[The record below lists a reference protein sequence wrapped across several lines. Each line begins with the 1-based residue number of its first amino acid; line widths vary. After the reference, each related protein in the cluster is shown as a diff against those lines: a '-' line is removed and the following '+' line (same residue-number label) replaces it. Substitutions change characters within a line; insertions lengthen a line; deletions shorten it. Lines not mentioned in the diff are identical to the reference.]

1 MLAEHDD
8 DRALVLAGALETL
21 AARYP
26 DPIMLVG
33 RSGTVL
39 GATAA
44 LGARGSIPREA
55 FIGSLHTQW
64 AADADRPIIDDRF
77 ARALEGETCRFRT
90 VGRPDGAGRAEITY
104 SPVTIDGAVVAV
116 LVYAFAIA
124 EVEERERAKQ
134 QADELLRIAGELAS
148 FGGWSLDRDSSVLT
162 LSPESQRI
170 LGAEGDPA
178 LPLERAAELFAPAN
192 ADAIA
197 RAVGACF
204 EHGDTIDLEL
214 LVTTVDG
221 RSRIVKVLGRPTTDS
236 AGAIVAANGAIWDVT
251 DATAARERA
260 AILQQRLDLTL
271 NSLSDGLILLDD
283 AWRLAYAND
292 RAEEL
297 IGRPFAEIQGHSL
310 WEAFPE
316 LADTE
321 LEVAYQRTAREQIR
335 TTVRTAGTGPA
346 TGRFFDVTAYP
357 TATGIALYIRDVTED
372 ERARHE
378 MVKAQR
384 RITDQAALIDASRD
398 AIIVRSLDGIVH
410 YWNRSAETLYG
421 ATSDEAIGR
430 QLRDLVCID
439 AEVFAEAIAVT
450 LRDGY
455 WSEELPCTTRDG
467 RSLIIDCRWQ
477 LLRGEDGAPD
487 RIFSVDTDVTSWRRE
502 ENLRTRAKRMESLGT
517 FAGGIAHDLNNVLTP
532 ILMSIQLLEST
543 ESDPDRLELLGTMES
558 ASKRGAD
565 MIRQVLAFARGVEG
579 RRDRVAI
586 DALLVELQ
594 RFAADSLPA
603 AIRFTAEVDDDLPD
617 TVGDPTQLIQVLM
630 NLVTNARDAM
640 PEGGELRVTASTLLL
655 EDSFSTEAF
664 QAEPGAHIII
674 DVVDTGHGM
683 TRETTEK
690 IFEPFY
696 TTKSVGKGTG
706 LGLASSLAIVRSHGG
721 TIRVYS
727 EPERGTRFSVIL
739 PIADG
744 SERSSAQPRVPTR
757 ALPRG
762 RGELVLVVDDD
773 PTIRLITARTL
784 ETYDYRTLVAE
795 HGRAAIDLVEA
806 PGASV
811 DLVLTDMM
819 MPVMD
824 GAATTAYLE
833 EHHPGIPVIAAS
845 GLTSAGGA
853 ARSAGMGV
861 AAFLPKPYTT
871 SLLLTTIRDV
881 LDGGGAHEH
890 DGQNGSSHPS
900 EESP

>member
-1 MLAEHDD
+1 MPAEHVDG
-8 DRALVLAGALETL
+8 RALALASALETL
-21 AARYP
+21 AAGYP
-26 DPIMLVG
+26 DPLLLVG

-44 LGARGSIPREA
+44 LEARGGIPRDA
-55 FIGSLHTQW
+55 VIGSLYTQW
-64 AADADRPIIDDRF
+64 AADVDRPIIDDHF
-77 ARALEGETCRFRT
+77 SRALEGETCRFRT
-90 VGRPDGAGRAEITY
+90 VGRPDGVGRAELTY
-104 SPVTIDGAVVAV
+104 SPVAVDGEVIAV

-148 FGGWSLDRDSSVLT
+148 SGGWSLDRDSSMLT

-170 LGAEGDPA
+170 LGTDGEPA
-178 LPLERAAELFAPAN
+178 LPFEHASALFAPGN

-197 RAVGACF
+197 RAVDACF
-204 EHGDTIDLEL
+204 ESGETIDLDL
-214 LVTTVDG
+214 LVTTADG
-221 RSRIVKVLGRPTTDS
+221 RTRIVKVLGRPTTDA
-236 AGAIVAANGAIWDVT
+236 AGAIVAAHGAIWDVT
-251 DATAARERA
+251 EATAERERA
-260 AILQQRLDLTL
+260 AALQQRLDLTL

-283 AWRLAYAND
+283 EWRLVYAND

-297 IGRPFAEIQGHSL
+297 IGRPFSEIEGHSL
-310 WEAFPE
+310 WESFPE

-346 TGRFFDVTAYP
+346 KGRFFDVTAYP

-384 RITDQAALIDASRD
+384 RIADQAALIDASRD
-398 AIIVRSLDGIVH
+398 AIIVRSLDGVIH

-421 ATSDEAIGR
+421 VTADDAIGG
-430 QLRDLVCID
+430 QVRDLICVAD
-439 AEVFAEAIAVT
+439 EVFEQGLAVT
-450 LRDGY
+450 LREGY
-455 WSEELPCTTRDG
+455 WSEELHCTTRDG
-467 RSLIIDCRWQ
+467 RSLIIDCCWQ
-477 LLRGEDGAPD
+477 LLPGEDGAPD
-487 RIFSVDTDVTSWRRE
+487 RIFSVDTDVTAWRRE
-502 ENLRTRAKRMESLGT
+502 ENLRTRATRMESLGT

-543 ESDPDRLELLGTMES
+543 ETDPDRLELLSTMES

-594 RFAADSLPA
+594 RFAADALPG
-603 AIRFTAEVDDDLPD
+603 AIRFTAEVDDGLPHAL
-617 TVGDPTQLIQVLM
+617 GDPTQLIQVLM

-640 PEGGELRVTASTLLL
+640 PDGGELRVTASTLIL

-664 QAEPGAHIII
+664 QVEPGAHIII

-683 TRETTEK
+683 TPQTAEK

-706 LGLASSLAIVRSHGG
+706 LGLASSLAIVQSHGG

-739 PIADG
+739 PIAIGDD
-744 SERSSAQPRVPTR
+744 SSPAEPRVPTR
-757 ALPRG
+757 TLPRG
-762 RGELVLVVDDD
+762 HGELILVVDDD

-784 ETYDYRTLVAE
+784 QSYEYRTLVAE
-795 HGRAAIDLVEA
+795 NGRDAIALVEA

-881 LDGGGAHEH
+881 LDGGAAREH
-890 DGQNGSSHPS
+890 DEQNGSSHPS
-900 EESP
+900 EESR

>member
-1 MLAEHDD
+1 MPAEHDD

-44 LGARGSIPREA
+44 LGARGGIPREA

-134 QADELLRIAGELAS
+134 QADDLLRIAGELAS
-148 FGGWSLDRDSSVLT
+148 FGGWSLDRDSSMLT

-170 LGAEGDPA
+170 LGTDGEPA
-178 LPLERAAELFAPAN
+178 LPLERASALFAPAN
-192 ADAIA
+192 ADTIA

-204 EHGDTIDLEL
+204 ESGETIDLEL
-214 LVTTVDG
+214 LVTTADG
-221 RSRIVKVLGRPTTDS
+221 RTRIVKVLGRPTTDA
-236 AGAIVAANGAIWDVT
+236 AGAIVAAHGAIWDVT
-251 DATAARERA
+251 EATAARERA
-260 AILQQRLDLTL
+260 AVLQQRLDLTL

-283 AWRLAYAND
+283 EWHLVYAND

-297 IGRPFAEIQGHSL
+297 IGRPFSEIEGHSL

-321 LEVAYQRTAREQIR
+321 LEVAYQRAAREQIR
-335 TTVRTAGTGPA
+335 TTVRTAGTGP
-346 TGRFFDVTAYP
+346 TMGRFFDVTAYP

-384 RITDQAALIDASRD
+384 RISDQAALIDASRD

-430 QLRDLVCID
+430 QMRDLVCID
-439 AEVFAEAIAVT
+439 DEVFAEAIAVT

-640 PEGGELRVTASTLLL
+640 PDGGELRVTASTLLL

-674 DVVDTGHGM
+674 DVVDAGHGM

-744 SERSSAQPRVPTR
+744 SERSAAQPRVPTR

-881 LDGGGAHEH
+881 LDGGGAQEH

>member
-1 MLAEHDD
+1 MHPEHAD
-8 DRALVLAGALETL
+8 DRALDLAAALETL
-21 AARYP
+21 AAGYP
-26 DPIMLVG
+26 DPILLVS

-44 LGARGSIPREA
+44 LDARGGIPRDV
-55 FIGSLHTQW
+55 FIGSLHSRW
-64 AADADRPIIDDRF
+64 AAEVDRVIIEDRF
-77 ARALEGETCRFRT
+77 ARAIEGETCRFRT
-90 VGRPDGAGRAEITY
+90 VGRPDGAGRAEVTY
-104 SPVTIDGAVVAV
+104 SPVTIDGEVIAV
-116 LVYAFAIA
+116 LVNAFAIA
-124 EVEERERAKQ
+124 EVEERERAKE

-148 FGGWSLDRDSSVLT
+148 FGGWSLDRSSSLLT

-170 LGAEGDPA
+170 LGSEGEPVLA
-178 LPLERAAELFAPAN
+178 LDRATELFAAAN
-192 ADAIA
+192 AETIA

-204 EHGDTIDLEL
+204 DGGETIDLEL
-214 LVTTVDG
+214 LVTTADG
-221 RSRIVKVLGRPTTDS
+221 RMRIVKVLGRPTTDAS
-236 AGAIVAANGAIWDVT
+236 GAIVAAHGAIWDVT
-251 DATAARERA
+251 EATAARERA
-260 AILQQRLDLTL
+260 AMLQQRLDLTL

-283 AWRLAYAND
+283 EWRLVYAND
-292 RAEEL
+292 QAEEL
-297 IGRPFAEIQGHSL
+297 IGRPFAEIEGHIL
-310 WEAFPE
+310 WESFPE

-321 LEVAYQRTAREQIR
+321 LEVAYQRTAREQVR
-335 TTVRTAGTGPA
+335 TTVRTTGTGSA

-384 RITDQAALIDASRD
+384 RIADQAALIDASRD
-398 AIIVRSLDGIVH
+398 AIIVRALDGVVH
-410 YWNRSAETLYG
+410 YWNSAAETLYG
-421 ATSDEAIGR
+421 ATADEAIGR
-430 QLRDLVCID
+430 QLRDLLCFDDV
-439 AEVFAEAIAVT
+439 VFEEALAVT
-450 LRDGY
+450 LREGY
-455 WSEELPCTTRDG
+455 WSDELPCTTRDG
-467 RSLIIDCRWQ
+467 RSLIIDYRWQ

-487 RIFSVDTDVTSWRRE
+487 RIFSVDTDVTAWRRE

-543 ESDPDRLELLGTMES
+543 ETDPTRLELLGTMES

-586 DALLVELQ
+586 DELLVELQ

-617 TVGDPTQLIQVLM
+617 ALGDPTQLIQVLM

-664 QAEPGAHIII
+664 QAEPGAHIVIE
-674 DVVDTGHGM
+674 VVDTGHGM

-727 EPERGTRFSVIL
+727 EPARGTRFSVIL
-739 PIADG
+739 PIASGGD
-744 SERSSAQPRVPTR
+744 RSAAETRVPTR

-762 RGELVLVVDDD
+762 RGELILVVDDD

-784 ETYDYRTLVAE
+784 ETYDYRTLIAE
-795 HGRAAIDLVEA
+795 HGRAAIDLIEA
-806 PGASV
+806 PGTSV

-833 EHHPGIPVIAAS
+833 EHHPGIPVVAAS

-861 AAFLPKPYTT
+861 SAFLPKPYTT

-881 LDGGGAHEH
+881 LDGGSPPEHHE
-890 DGQNGSSHPS
+890 QNGSSHPN
-900 EESP
+900 EESR

>member
-1 MLAEHDD
+1 MRDDHID
-8 DRALVLAGALETL
+8 DRALGLATALETL
-21 AARYP
+21 AAGYP
-26 DPIMLVG
+26 DPILLVG
-33 RSGTVL
+33 PSGTVL

-44 LGARGSIPREA
+44 LEARGAIPRSA

-64 AADADRPIIDDRF
+64 AAEADRAIIDDRF

-90 VGRPDGAGRAEITY
+90 VGRPDGAGHAEVTY
-104 SPVTIDGAVVAV
+104 SPVTVDGEVIAV
-116 LVYAFAIA
+116 LVHASAIA
-124 EVEERERAKQ
+124 EVEERERAKAR
-134 QADELLRIAGELAS
+134 ADELLRIAGELAA
-148 FGGWSLDRDSSVLT
+148 FGGWSLDRETTLLT
-162 LSPESQRI
+162 LSPEAERI
-170 LGAEGDPA
+170 LGSEDESV
-178 LPLERAAELFAPAN
+178 LPLDRAAQLFAPAN
-192 ADAIA
+192 AEAIA
-197 RAVGACF
+197 RTVGACF
-204 EHGDTIDLEL
+204 EQGETIDLEL
-214 LVTTVDG
+214 IVTTTDG
-221 RSRIVKVLGRPTTDS
+221 RSRIVKVLGRPTTGPD
-236 AGAIVAANGAIWDVT
+236 GVVVAAHGAIWDVT
-251 DATAARERA
+251 EATAAHERA

-271 NSLSDGLILLDD
+271 NSLSDGLIFLDD
-283 AWRLAYAND
+283 EWRLLYAND

-297 IGRPFAEIQGHSL
+297 VGRTFSEIEGHSL
-310 WEAFPE
+310 WESFPE

-335 TTVRTAGTGPA
+335 TTVRTPDAF
-346 TGRFFDVTAYP
+346 GRWFDVTAYP

-372 ERARHE
+372 ERASHE

-384 RITDQAALIDASRD
+384 RIADQAELIDATRD
-398 AIIVRSLDGIVH
+398 AIVVRALDGVVH
-410 YWNRSAETLYG
+410 YWNSSAESLYG
-421 ATSDEAIGR
+421 AAADDAVGRPLRELICVADDVFDEA
-430 QLRDLVCID
+430 L
-439 AEVFAEAIAVT
+439 EVT
-450 LRDGY
+450 LREGY
-455 WSEELPCTTRDG
+455 WSDELPCTTRDG
-467 RSLIIDCRWQ
+467 RSLIIDSRWQ
-477 LLRGEDGAPD
+477 LLRGDDGAPD
-487 RIFSVDTDVTSWRRE
+487 RIFSVDTDVTAWRRE
-502 ENLRTRAKRMESLGT
+502 ENLRTRARRMESLGT

-543 ESDPDRLELLGTMES
+543 ETDPDRLELLSTMES

-586 DALLVELQ
+586 DSLLVELQ
-594 RFAADSLPA
+594 RFAADALPA
-603 AIRFTAEVDDDLPD
+603 AIRFTAEIDDGLPCAL
-617 TVGDPTQLIQVLM
+617 GDPTQLIQVLM

-640 PEGGELRVTASTLLL
+640 PDGGELRVTASTIVL

-664 QAEPGAHIII
+664 QVEPGAHIII

-683 TRETTEK
+683 TLEMTEK

-696 TTKSVGKGTG
+696 TTKSMGKGTG
-706 LGLASSLAIVRSHGG
+706 LGLASSLAIAQSHGG

-739 PIADG
+739 PTASGDARAS
-744 SERSSAQPRVPTR
+744 SEPRIPTR

-762 RGELVLVVDDD
+762 RGELIVVVDDD
-773 PTIRLITARTL
+773 PTIRLITSRTL
-784 ETYDYRTLVAE
+784 QRYDYRTLVAE
-795 HGRAAIDLVEA
+795 NGRDAIDLVEA
-806 PGASV
+806 PGTAV

-819 MPVMD
+819 MPLMD

-833 EHHPGIPVIAAS
+833 EHHPDIPVIAAS

-881 LDGGGAHEH
+881 LDGVGGHEH

-900 EESP
+900 EESR